1 MAEVETPEYIAML
14 RRMLRAAGRRVG
26 DADPE
31 DLSIFVTL
39 RQDLEDAIA
48 AAVHSQ
54 RAVHGRSWADIGRGL
69 GTSREAAF
77 MRYRHTLTGWPSDM
91 HSRATDSGDG

>member
-1 MAEVETPEYIAML
+1 MVEVETPEYIAML

-31 DLSIFVTL
+31 DLTIFITL
-39 RQDLEDAIA
+39 RDDLENAIA

-69 GTSREAAF
+69 GTTREAAF
-77 MRYRHTLTGWPSDM
+77 MRYREGEDAWHGAS
-91 HSRATDSGDG
+91 SRYVGPHA